1 MSDTAKAV
9 ISLIDRWPHGHSG
22 AAPDRSSFYRVL
34 NKFATRLE
42 PNPANRAAAEEMTK

>member
-22 AAPDRSSFYRVL
+22 VAPDRSSFYCFL
-34 NKFATRLE
+34 NKFTTRLE
-42 PNPANRAAAEEMTK
+42 PTLHRAAAEEMTE